1 MKKIIIITLL
11 IVSQNIYAH
20 IDSNIMEIY
29 ESNKENVAR
38 DSFFQTDKQKK
49 LIQRYQM
56 EVKELK
62 KEENDRLQNHLRD
75 DNPNEQIYQNMIQRL
90 GNDLTSSSHK

>member
-29 ESNKENVAR
+29 ESNKENIPR
-38 DSFFQTDKQKK
+38 DGFIQRDKQNK

-62 KEENDRLQNHLRD
+62 KEAEERRQKQLSE
-75 DNPNEQIYQNMIQRL
+75 DNSNEQIYQNMIQRL
-90 GNDLTSSSHK
+90 GNDLTSSSL